1 MRNAH
6 NNRLHGDLFFCR
18 SAAPNRRVSRALYLF
33 KMPLHIHAVV
43 ENSNHNDLRFR
54 ANSVKDG
61 VATLA
66 KLLISWPEVIGIAA
80 NFRLTSKQVKGI
92 VKLLKVFVALSL
104 FPLFGSKAANVNN
117 VA

>member
-1 MRNAH
+1 
-6 NNRLHGDLFFCR
+6 
-18 SAAPNRRVSRALYLF
+18 
-33 KMPLHIHAVV
+33 MPLHIHTVV
-43 ENSNHNDLRFR
+43 EDSHHYDLRFR

-66 KLLISWPEVIGIAA
+66 KLLISWPEVVSIAA
-80 NFRLTSKQVKGI
+80 NFRLTSKQLKGI

-104 FPLFGSKAANVNN
+104 SLLFGSKAANVNN